1 MNGQSGFF
9 SWIKKPC
16 EFFLS
21 KEREFSFAEMRNNY
35 YNFITYRLSSI
46 IDGVNLINR

>member
-1 MNGQSGFF
+1 MVNQDFF
-9 SWIKKPC
+9 LGLKNVC